1 MNKKNT
7 KNNNELKD
15 NISTNDLKIEKILNE
30 DSIESHLPDLD
41 SAIYNA
47 REDVKTNNLA
57 VDDDIEDDKPNS
69 VLLVSEKEKKVFLPY
84 SKSEIDLYL
93 DQYPDEYDSFA
104 DVVRK
109 EYILPLDYYM
119 RHPLIARFRESDSLI
134 RDREAK
140 SIIDAFKYAMSIMPL
155 HNLNPVIIAA
165 CKTQQQLDDYLECL
179 SKNKLTDF
187 KAFDIRFEIAPLAN

>member
-1 MNKKNT
+1 M
-7 KNNNELKD
+7 
-15 NISTNDLKIEKILNE
+15 KILNE

-119 RHPLIARFRESDSLI
+119 RHPLIARFRESYSLI